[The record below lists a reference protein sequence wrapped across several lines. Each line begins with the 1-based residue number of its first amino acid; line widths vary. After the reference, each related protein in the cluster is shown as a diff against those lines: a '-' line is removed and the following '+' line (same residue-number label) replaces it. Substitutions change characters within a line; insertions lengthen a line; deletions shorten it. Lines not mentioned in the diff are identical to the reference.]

1 MKNIFKK
8 SFLLFA
14 SCLLA
19 VSAVAANAVALNPG
33 TYSLASAQATSGSKK
48 FNTYQNIYYG
58 RNGGGLGA
66 NNGVEVKSGGMFAF
80 KIAAAST
87 IKFKVRNSK
96 TKSITDTWSVKSIS
110 DADLEGIIAQCASGG
125 NASTYYTNNNS
136 ELSSITITQTG
147 VATAYT
153 NETSVLQPGCYGFYL
168 SSHSADGDYVEE
180 IVIASSG
187 PSSDATLK
195 SIKYDGTS
203 VPGFSPSQLEYSVE
217 LPATATTP
225 PTVTAEA
232 NDAKATVSVTPATSL
247 PGYALIDVTAED
259 GTTQLQYKVLFE
271 KASAAPKVLT
281 ATWDNIRG
289 TATIDQVAKTITG
302 QVTNGSSL
310 NLAPTFTGNNFN
322 NGAWTPTGAQ
332 NFANGPINYTFT
344 SSVDASTTT
353 YSVTIT
359 EAPPMSSDATL
370 KSLKYNNTSVPNF
383 SPTTLTYNI
392 ELPSGTSTI
401 PTVTAE
407 ANDSKAT
414 ATVTPPSGIP
424 GVAKVKVVA
433 EDGTELTYTIN
444 FTVAVPGSDLTLHV
458 PGKYEEKEIAGGY
471 NAELS
476 VFDGHEYEVYY
487 INRDGDSKL
496 SLATS
501 NGDKAGSITNSTGE
515 NSAKAKDG
523 WLTLSATG
531 SGSDTNG
538 AAKDEFGTSIRKINM
553 QAGSEILLHIQGYD
567 LFSFYGKDNSNS
579 TTKCFEVYINGVKQN
594 TTPDNTYSIRRFPLT
609 TGENLI
615 RVTAL
620 STSSSSFVA
629 LSLRVAQEPRCT
641 WLKGNDSTQVVW
653 ATTAPKP
660 IYYFTKYNNIPGA
673 ETKLEWTGTAADGIT
688 LATAGQGEIGDTLM
702 ISGVANA
709 EPGIYNYKVVSYYNG
724 TKTTEV
730 PGKFEVINYIKELTD
745 TIVDAYVGEEMDE
758 LRFRLYTINPSGYA
772 ITWRGSDYPEG
783 HTSDLQNNVVIIHG
797 IMTKAGTFPYTIAVN
812 DGNAITGKINVL
824 TFDPGNDP
832 VLYLYKNNG
841 AYDKDGIY
849 AYLKSTA
856 GGSRNLV
863 PRKAKTDGLR
873 AAEQYSKY
881 KWIYISEDVDADNAE
896 VLAIANGGVN
906 LPVLNMKSFSYS
918 PGRLDWGEPNNGS
931 LSENGQSITVV
942 RPDHPIFQ
950 ALNQKKGDKIKI
962 LSEID
967 FKGLMPADVDY
978 EGSLCLATALTRD
991 MEDYNGDG
999 EEQTFLHEIP
1009 AALRNGNKYIC
1020 MPIALQS
1027 STKLTNDGK
1036 NFVKQVITYLLN
1048 TQATVSVPELK
1059 ITSMKISGVEG
1070 VIDEANS
1077 TISFEFNKKQYPSL
1091 DITAITPVV
1100 TVANP
1105 TYTHVTPGT
1114 DEVIDFSASTFA
1126 PVVFTVTDYINRR
1139 AYDVKVRLFEP
1150 QGIEEIYSVGDWVNV
1165 YDIYGRKI
1173 ATTNENIYNMALP
1186 TGVYIIVLEN
1196 GDTFRILK

>member
-1 MKNIFKK
+1 M
-8 SFLLFA
+8 
-14 SCLLA
+14 
-19 VSAVAANAVALNPG
+19 
-33 TYSLASAQATSGSKK
+33 
-48 FNTYQNIYYG
+48 
-58 RNGGGLGA
+58 
-66 NNGVEVKSGGMFAF
+66 
-80 KIAAAST
+80 
-87 IKFKVRNSK
+87 
-96 TKSITDTWSVKSIS
+96 
-110 DADLEGIIAQCASGG
+110 
-125 NASTYYTNNNS
+125 
-136 ELSSITITQTG
+136 
-147 VATAYT
+147 
-153 NETSVLQPGCYGFYL
+153 
-168 SSHSADGDYVEE
+168 
-180 IVIASSG
+180 
-187 PSSDATLK
+187 
-195 SIKYDGTS
+195 
-203 VPGFSPSQLEYSVE
+203 
-217 LPATATTP
+217 
-225 PTVTAEA
+225 
-232 NDAKATVSVTPATSL
+232 
-247 PGYALIDVTAED
+247 
-259 GTTQLQYKVLFE
+259 
-271 KASAAPKVLT
+271 
-281 ATWDNIRG
+281 
-289 TATIDQVAKTITG
+289 
-302 QVTNGSSL
+302 
-310 NLAPTFTGNNFN
+310 
-322 NGAWTPTGAQ
+322 
-332 NFANGPINYTFT
+332 
-344 SSVDASTTT
+344 
-353 YSVTIT
+353 
-359 EAPPMSSDATL
+359 
-370 KSLKYNNTSVPNF
+370 
-383 SPTTLTYNI
+383 
-392 ELPSGTSTI
+392 
-401 PTVTAE
+401 
-407 ANDSKAT
+407 
-414 ATVTPPSGIP
+414 
-424 GVAKVKVVA
+424 
-433 EDGTELTYTIN
+433 
-444 FTVAVPGSDLTLHV
+444 
-458 PGKYEEKEIAGGY
+458 
-471 NAELS
+471 
-476 VFDGHEYEVYY
+476 
-487 INRDGDSKL
+487 
-496 SLATS
+496 
-501 NGDKAGSITNSTGE
+501 
-515 NSAKAKDG
+515 
-523 WLTLSATG
+523 
-531 SGSDTNG
+531 
-538 AAKDEFGTSIRKINM
+538 
-553 QAGSEILLHIQGYD
+553 HIQGYD

-950 ALNQKKGDKIKI
+950 ALNKKKGDKIKI